1 MKFHSYTLLKLFIS
15 ITISI
20 CSSTIIAQVT
30 QVGSASY
37 TNNFPGVDSAGRNGY
52 PSGTPQ
58 LSGNAVGKPVP
69 TNDWWSKLVIENHA
83 DNLFNYP
90 MTMKTTNEGLIVT
103 YIPWGVIG
111 DSSPIVV
118 GLSGLN
124 ASKTTVSDYS
134 DWTVTMNWNDGSHEL
149 QATSGIGMPFVYYT
163 KESDDILEIK
173 VNGGTATV
181 SGELLI
187 IENAS
192 DVADFV
198 FYAPAGSTWTNNGSV
213 YTSTLNGKN
222 YWSMAMLPQSNSNVN
237 TVAQEY
243 KKYAYVFPTNTST
256 SWSYNENSGVVQT
269 DFTVT
274 TETKEGTESTILLG
288 LLPHQWA
295 NLAPGSATP
304 NGYSYS
310 GVRGEIKTL
319 EGNTFS
325 VENTFKGIL
334 PTMPYLANYS
344 AGFSPSNLETK
355 IAQIENDGLATWTDS
370 YNEGQVMNR
379 LIQTARIADQTG
391 NIEARD
397 KMIATIKERLE
408 DWLTYQSGEVAFL
421 FYYNSAWSAM
431 LGYPAGHGQDNNL
444 NDHHFHWGYFIHAA
458 AFMEQFEPGWAND
471 WGEMINLLVRD
482 AASSNRNDDTFPF
495 LRNFSPYAG
504 HCWAN
509 GFASFPGGNDQES
522 TSESMQFNSSL
533 IHWGTITG
541 NDEIRDLGIY
551 LYTTEQT
558 AVEEYWFDMHE
569 RNFKSGQQ
577 YGLVS
582 RVWGNSYDNGTFWTA
597 DITASY
603 GIEMYPIHG
612 GSLYL
617 GQNTAY
623 VQKIWDELKTNT
635 EILSTTSTNPN
646 LWHDTFWKYLSFLDS
661 EKAIELY
668 NSYPTR
674 IMKFGISDAQTYH
687 WIHAMNALG
696 QIKATITAD
705 YPIAAAF
712 EKNGEITYV
721 AHNYSNTPITVTFS
735 DGYGLAVPANEMAT
749 SKDASVSG
757 TITSDFSQAYANG
770 SVNLEVT
777 TNGSGVTKVEFFDGT
792 TLLGENTSAPYK
804 IKASNLGLGIHGMY
818 AKVYAG
824 TNFNVTNIVEV
835 QVGEQVPYLGTAISI
850 PGIIEAGHY
859 DKFEGGVGQGIS
871 YVDLSQVNEG
881 DFRTD
886 EYVDAAT
893 VDNEGATIGWIAAGE
908 WVEYTIDV
916 QTAGNY
922 DVSFRY
928 ASANS
933 NGGGPFHFEVNGNI
947 ISSDISVGSTS
958 TTDWDVFTTKTVNNI
973 ELNIGKQVLRV
984 AFDHGEF
991 NLGKMTF
998 SYASALSYNPP
1009 VANAGENVVVVL
1021 PASTATL
1028 DGSLSTDADTTTLNY
1043 NWEQIYGPSTITFSD
1058 NTVVSPII
1066 SNLEEGIYKCE
1077 LIVSDGVYS
1086 STDEVLIIVSAT
1098 GNSNPTVAIT
1108 SPGNN
1113 TSFKENT
1120 DITITASANDLDGT
1134 VTLVEF
1140 YDGATK
1146 IGEDATE
1153 PYSFVWSGASLGT
1166 HELTAKAIDNNNAEG
1181 TSQIVNIS
1189 IEEVKSCTET
1199 SSEAQEGSFSVG
1211 YKSIFETVGS
1221 DVTVTF
1227 ELLDTDK
1234 TGVIAYMFNNTGGN
1248 FSESPMD
1255 HVSGNIFSKTLSGLT
1270 NGTTLT
1276 IACKFAFAGG
1286 LAVTKYIDYV
1296 VGADCS
1302 GGADVEPPANFTATV
1317 GAVSA
1322 TSVELLLNG
1331 TDNSGSV
1338 VYNVTYT
1345 GGSST
1350 VSGGSGMQESIF
1362 ITALTPNTSYTFSV
1376 SASDLA
1382 GNTASNNPIQIDAT
1396 TGADTSSDC
1405 SGTNSEAQQGSFD
1418 IGYNYEFETLGT
1430 DVKITFELLDDKD
1443 GVIAYLWK
1451 ESPFE
1456 ETQMTNI
1463 SGKIF
1468 THTITGQTVGANI
1481 SYGCKFA
1488 FAGGLAVTKYFTY
1501 EVGDTCDSSATDD
1514 DGDGIMNNVDL
1525 CPNTPNGETV
1535 DANGCWNGELDDDND
1550 GIQNSI
1556 DQCVSTPSGESVNA
1570 EGCSDSQLDDD
1581 NDGVMNN
1588 VDLCPNT
1595 PNGET
1600 VDANGCWNGELDD
1613 DNDGIQNSIDQC
1625 VSTPSGE
1632 SVNAEG
1638 CSDSQLDDDN
1648 DGVMNN
1654 VDLCPNTPNGET
1666 VDANGCWNGELDDDN
1681 DGVQNSIDQCPNTM
1695 AGSNVDALGC
1705 FTISADNFAIE
1716 IVGETCPD
1724 KSNGQIMIIPQDTSL
1739 NYTTTINS
1747 ISYDFSNDL
1756 VIEDLPDGNYE
1767 FCISVVG
1774 ASFEQCY
1781 NVAIVAGIVVSGKAS
1796 TTLNRTSIEIIEGTA
1811 PYTIFQNGKE
1821 IFETNSHLFAIE
1833 VKHGD
1838 LVEVKT
1844 AVDCEG
1850 VYSKAIDLLENIVA
1864 YPNPTKGNFE
1874 ISLPISQKEVTI
1886 ELYNIHSQ
1894 LISLNTYPLRF
1905 GKVELNINNYPSGI
1919 YIAKIQLD
1927 KPVILK
1933 IIKE

>member
-69 TNDWWSKLVIENHA
+69 TNDWWSKLVLENHA

-134 DWTVTMNWNDGSHEL
+134 DWTVTMNWKDDSHEL
-149 QATSGIGMPFVYYT
+149 QATSGIGMPFIYFT

-173 VNGGTATV
+173 VNGGTATI

-187 IENAS
+187 VENAS
-192 DVADFV
+192 HDADFV
-198 FYAPAGSTWTNNGSV
+198 VYAPTGSTWTNNGSV
-213 YTSTLNGKN
+213 YTSTLNGKDF
-222 YWSMAMLPQSNSNVN
+222 WSMAMLPQSNSNVN
-237 TVAQEY
+237 SVAQEY
-243 KKYAYVFPTNTST
+243 QKYAYVFPTNTTT
-256 SWSYNENSGVVQT
+256 SWSYNESSGVVQT
-269 DFTVT
+269 DFTVA
-274 TETKEGTESTILLG
+274 TEIKEGTESDMLLG
-288 LLPHQWA
+288 LLPHQWD
-295 NLAPGSATP
+295 NLASTSTTP
-304 NGYSYS
+304 TGYSYS

-344 AGFSPSNLETK
+344 AGFSPSDLDSK
-355 IAQIENDGLATWTDS
+355 IVQLENDGLSTWTDS

-397 KMIATIKERLE
+397 KMIATVKERLE

-421 FYYNSAWSAM
+421 FYYNSDWSAM
-431 LGYPAGHGQDNNL
+431 LGYPAGHGQDSNI
-444 NDHHFHWGYFIHAA
+444 NDHRFHWGYFIHAA
-458 AFMEQFEPGWAND
+458 AFMEQFEPGWVND
-471 WGEMINLLVRD
+471 WGDMINLLVRD

-509 GFASFPGGNDQES
+509 GFASFPQGNDQES

-558 AVEEYWFDMHE
+558 AVEEYWFDMNE
-569 RNFKSGQQ
+569 RNFKNDQQ
-577 YGLVS
+577 YSLVS
-582 RVWGNSYDNGTFWTA
+582 RVWGNSYDNGTFWTS

-603 GIEMYPIHG
+603 GIELYPMHG

-617 GQNTAY
+617 GQNTSY

-646 LWHDTFWKYLSFLDS
+646 LWHDTIWKYLSFLDP

-674 IMKFGISDAQTYH
+674 IMKFGVSDAQTYH
-687 WIHAMNALG
+687 WIHAMNAMG

-721 AHNYSNTPITVTFS
+721 AHNYSNSAITVTFS
-735 DGYGLAVPANEMAT
+735 DGYELDVPANEMAT

-757 TITSDFSQAYANG
+757 TITSDFNQAYTNG

-777 TNGSGVTKVEFFDGT
+777 TAGSGVTKVEFFDDT
-792 TLLGENTSAPYK
+792 TFLGEDTSAPYEM
-804 IKASNLGLGIHGMY
+804 KASNLGLGMHGMY

-835 QVGEQVPYLGTAISI
+835 QVGEQVPYSGTAIAI

-871 YVDLSQVNEG
+871 YVDVSQINEG

-893 VDNEGATIGWIAAGE
+893 ITNEGATIGWISAGE
-908 WVEYTIDV
+908 WLEYTIDV

-922 DVSFRY
+922 DLTFRY
-928 ASANS
+928 ASGNS
-933 NGGGPFHFEVNGNI
+933 NGGGPFHFEVNGTK
-947 ISSDISVGSTS
+947 ISPDISVNSTS
-958 TTDWDVFTTKTVNNI
+958 TTDWDVFATKTVNNI
-973 ELNIGKQVLRV
+973 ELNKGKQVLRL
-984 AFDHGEF
+984 AFDNGEL

-998 SYASALSYNPP
+998 SYGSALSYNPP

-1028 DGSLSTDADTTTLNY
+1028 DGSLSTDVDTPTLTY
-1043 NWEQIYGPSTITFSD
+1043 NWEQVYGPSTITFSD
-1058 NTVVSPII
+1058 NTVVSPSI

-1077 LIVSDGVYS
+1077 LTVSDGVYS
-1086 STDEVLIIVSAT
+1086 SSDEVLIIVSAT

-1113 TSFKENT
+1113 VSFKEYT

-1134 VTLVEF
+1134 VALVEF

-1146 IGEDATE
+1146 IGEDTTE
-1153 PYSFVWSGASLGT
+1153 PYNFIWSGASLGT
-1166 HELTAKAIDNNNAEG
+1166 HELTAKAIDNNSAEG
-1181 TSQIVNIS
+1181 ISQIVNIS

-1199 SSEAQEGSFSVG
+1199 NSEAIEGSFSVG
-1211 YKSIFETVGS
+1211 YKSTFETVGS

-1270 NGTTLT
+1270 NGTTLS

-1296 VGADCS
+1296 VGTDCS
-1302 GGADVEPPANFTATV
+1302 GGP
-1317 GAVSA
+1317 S
-1322 TSVELLLNG
+1322 
-1331 TDNSGSV
+1331 
-1338 VYNVTYT
+1338 
-1345 GGSST
+1345 
-1350 VSGGSGMQESIF
+1350 
-1362 ITALTPNTSYTFSV
+1362 
-1376 SASDLA
+1376 
-1382 GNTASNNPIQIDAT
+1382 
-1396 TGADTSSDC
+1396 
-1405 SGTNSEAQQGSFD
+1405 
-1418 IGYNYEFETLGT
+1418 
-1430 DVKITFELLDDKD
+1430 
-1443 GVIAYLWK
+1443 
-1451 ESPFE
+1451 
-1456 ETQMTNI
+1456 
-1463 SGKIF
+1463 
-1468 THTITGQTVGANI
+1468 
-1481 SYGCKFA
+1481 
-1488 FAGGLAVTKYFTY
+1488 
-1501 EVGDTCDSSATDD
+1501 DD
-1514 DGDGIMNNVDL
+1514 DGDGVVNVNDLCPNTPSGETVDANGCSNGQLDDDNDGVQNSDDVCVNTPSGETVNSEGCSDSQLDDDNDGVMNNVDACPNTPSGETVDANGCSNGQLDDDSDGVQNSDDVCANTPSGESVNADGCSGSQLDDDNDGVMNNIDL

-1535 DANGCWNGELDDDND
+1535 DANGCTNGQLDDDSD
-1550 GIQNSI
+1550 GVQNS
-1556 DQCVSTPSGESVNA
+1556 DDVCANTPSGESVNA
-1570 EGCSDSQLDDD
+1570 DGCSGSQLDDD

-1595 PNGET
+1595 PNGKT
-1600 VDANGCWNGELDD
+1600 VGTNGCWNGELDD
-1613 DNDGIQNSIDQC
+1613 DG
-1625 VSTPSGE
+1625 
-1632 SVNAEG
+1632 
-1638 CSDSQLDDDN
+1638 
-1648 DGVMNN
+1648 DGVMN
-1654 VDLCPNTPNGET
+1654 D
-1666 VDANGCWNGELDDDN
+1666 
-1681 DGVQNSIDQCPNTM
+1681 IDQCPNTV

-1705 FTISADNFAIE
+1705 FTISSNNFAIE
-1716 IVGETCPD
+1716 TVGETCTD
-1724 KSNGQIMIIPQDTSL
+1724 KANGQIIIVSQDTSL

-1747 ISYDFSNDL
+1747 ISYNFSNDL
-1756 VIEDLPDGNYE
+1756 VIENLPDGNYE
-1767 FCISVVG
+1767 FCISVVDTN
-1774 ASFEQCY
+1774 FEQCY
-1781 NVAIVAGIVVSGKAS
+1781 NIAIEAGATVSGKAS
-1796 TTLNRTSIEIIEGTA
+1796 TILNSTSIEITEGTA

-1821 IFETNSHLFAIE
+1821 IFETNSPLFAID

-1850 VYSKAIDLLENIVA
+1850 VYSKAIDLIENIVA

-1874 ISLPISQKEVTI
+1874 IAFPISQNEVII
-1886 ELYNIHSQ
+1886 ELYNMHSQ
-1894 LISLNTYPLRF
+1894 LISLKTYPLRL